1 MQIKFGKSL
10 FGFRPS
16 EVENQILR
24 MESENQEKIRAL
36 KEEIESARTELKKSE
51 DKAAE
56 LQKRLNEYIDRE
68 HIISDVMLK
77 AQVNAQRIEDEA
89 RERARLMLEKSEEEL
104 RKKNQELEFLRMK
117 VERFREEFRGI
128 LDEYKISLETMK
140 IPPDTPFTPT
150 LVVKEK
156 SQGSLKG

>member
-16 EVENQILR
+16 EVESQILR
-24 MESENQEKIRAL
+24 MESESQEKIRAL
-36 KEEIESARTELKKSE
+36 KEEIESARNELKKSE
-51 DKAAE
+51 EKAAE
-56 LQKRLNEYIDRE
+56 LHKRLNEYMDRE

-89 RERARLMLEKSEEEL
+89 KERARAMIEKSEEEL

-117 VERFREEFRGI
+117 VERFREEFREV

-140 IPPDTPFTPT
+140 IPSDTPFTPT
-150 LVVKEK
+150 LIVKEK

>member
-10 FGFRPS
+10 FGFKPGEVINEIQRLDS
-16 EVENQILR
+16 EKQERIGIL
-24 MESENQEKIRAL
+24 QA
-36 KEEIESARTELKKSE
+36 EIESARAELKKSE
-51 DKAAE
+51 EKALE

-68 HIISDVMLK
+68 HIIADVMLK
-77 AQVNAQRIEDEA
+77 AQINARKIEDEA
-89 RERARLMLEKSEEEL
+89 RERSRIMLEKSEEEL
-104 RKKNQELEFLRMK
+104 RKKNQELESLRMK

-140 IPPDTPFTPT
+140 IPSDTPFTPT

-156 SQGSLKG
+156 SQGS